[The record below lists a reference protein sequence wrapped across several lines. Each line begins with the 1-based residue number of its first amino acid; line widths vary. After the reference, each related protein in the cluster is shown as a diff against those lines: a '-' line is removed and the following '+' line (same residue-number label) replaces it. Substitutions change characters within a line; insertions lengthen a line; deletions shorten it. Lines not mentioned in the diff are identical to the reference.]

1 MMSYIGI
8 LNVMVDWIY
17 AYNELP
23 NYMNWIVEKKLKRSK
38 FVSETIIE
46 SLNKLR
52 MN

>member
-1 MMSYIGI
+1 M
-8 LNVMVDWIY
+8 LWFDWIFG
-17 AYNELP
+17 YNELP

-38 FVSETIIE
+38 FVSEIIIE